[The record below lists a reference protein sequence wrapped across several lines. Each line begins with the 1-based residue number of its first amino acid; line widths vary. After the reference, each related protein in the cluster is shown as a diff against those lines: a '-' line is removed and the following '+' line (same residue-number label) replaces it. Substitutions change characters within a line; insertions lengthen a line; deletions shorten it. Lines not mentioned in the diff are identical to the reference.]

1 MQVGPTGEAAPN
13 RDLAL
18 WAAGATFFGLVGIVP
33 LVMVALRLAAVVV
46 GGPAV
51 AAGIEAVIDGLPD
64 GHGTPEALRALTTTA
79 LGLDVVGVLVLLF
92 PAGLYGEGLR
102 RALLQM
108 APGEAD
114 LWTGWKGRGALL
126 AAAAAGPPLVLL
138 LLATAPVIAPLYAAG
153 GWSLLGGI
161 AIAFH
166 AVLAVTTVGLVLVY
180 RVVAPGTLP
189 WRAVLLAAFA
199 TGAVLAGFL
208 QGFVLFL
215 AIPVEWSLPF
225 GGLPVFGAV
234 AALALWLYLLHVL
247 LLLGY
252 GAARWL
258 AVHRLADLAVTV
270 RRGRARIPH
279 RPV

>member
-1 MQVGPTGEAAPN
+1 
-13 RDLAL
+13 
-18 WAAGATFFGLVGIVP
+18 
-33 LVMVALRLAAVVV
+33 
-46 GGPAV
+46 
-51 AAGIEAVIDGLPD
+51 
-64 GHGTPEALRALTTTA
+64 
-79 LGLDVVGVLVLLF
+79 VLLF

-189 WRAVLLAAFA
+189 WRAVLLSAFA

-215 AIPVEWSLPF
+215 AIPIEWSLPF

-252 GAARWL
+252 GVARWL
-258 AVHRLADLAVTV
+258 AHHRLADVAVTV
-270 RRGRARIPH
+270 RRGRARSRH
-279 RPV
+279 RPG

>member
-33 LVMVALRLAAVVV
+33 LVMVALRLAALAV
-46 GGPAV
+46 GAPAV
-51 AAGIEAVIDGLPD
+51 TAGIEAMIDGLPD
-64 GHGTPEALRALTTTA
+64 GHGTPEALRTLTATA

-126 AAAAAGPPLVLL
+126 AAAMAGPPLVLL
-138 LLATAPVIAPLYAAG
+138 LLATAPVVAPLYAAG

-215 AIPVEWSLPF
+215 AIPIEWSLPF

-234 AALALWLYLLHVL
+234 TALALWLYLLHVL

-258 AVHRLADLAVTV
+258 AHHRLADVAVTV
-270 RRGRARIPH
+270 RRGRARSRH
-279 RPV
+279 RPG